1 MKKLVLAALLV
12 VGLTAFAQEK
22 QGRRAGKESLTS
34 DEKVNIQVKRMTKD
48 LNLNEKQVT
57 DVRALVA
64 KQVQK
69 REDMKTELKAI
80 KEKQRTELKAKME
93 KEQAAVS
100 AEFKK
105 ILTPEQYAQWEKNRE
120 EKKDKMKERVIE
132 RREKKEIK

>member
-22 QGRRAGKESLTS
+22 QGKRAGKESLTP
-34 DEKVNIQVKRMTKD
+34 DEKVNIQVKRITKD
-48 LNLNEKQVT
+48 LNLSEKQAT
-57 DVRALVA
+57 EVRALVT

-69 REDMKTELKAI
+69 REEMKAELKTI

-93 KEQAAVS
+93 KEQVAVS
-100 AEFKK
+100 AEYKK
-105 ILTPEQYAQWEKNRE
+105 ILTPEQYAQWEKNRA

-132 RREKKEIK
+132 RREKKVIK